1 MKALDLAIAF
11 ARGRWM
17 AALDRG
23 FRQNKTRGDVS
34 EKLLKEIEEKERKF
48 HELQEVKREHA
59 K

>member
-11 ARGRWM
+11 ARGRWHS
-17 AALDRG
+17 ALDRAL
-23 FRQNKTRGDVS
+23 RQNKTRGEVS
-34 EKLLKEIEEKERKF
+34 EKAMNEVEEAERKF